1 MILKFLGLIYLG
13 LTIYCNI
20 FFIKEVRKQSLEQGK
35 GIDMFKF
42 FINAIF
48 LPAVICIRACKGDE

>member
-13 LTIYCNI
+13 LTIYCNV

-35 GIDMFKF
+35 GIDMFKL
-42 FINAIF
+42 FINILF
-48 LPAVICIRACKGDE
+48 LPIVICIRACKGDE